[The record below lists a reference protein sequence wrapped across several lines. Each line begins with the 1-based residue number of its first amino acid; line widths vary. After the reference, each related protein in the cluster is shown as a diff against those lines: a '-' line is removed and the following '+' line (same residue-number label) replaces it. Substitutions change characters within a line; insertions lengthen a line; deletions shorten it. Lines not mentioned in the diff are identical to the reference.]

1 MQVDMTSLYFEVEL
15 GEDGSPEHVVHD
27 GVSNAV
33 VFRINVNVTNAI
45 SWTGVR
51 IEDKAYWKR
60 CIISVDT
67 DTPRDDLLVYGVR
80 VVGTN
85 GIRQLNDN
93 SVALHADARIRTI
106 VKLVF
111 NVAKRAERLREAM
124 LFGLSGRVWFA

>member
-1 MQVDMTSLYFEVEL
+1 MQRVTQLRMHQVDMTSLYFEVEL
-15 GEDGSPEHVVHD
+15 GEDGSPEHFVHD

-60 CIISVDT
+60 YIISVDT

-93 SVALHADARIRTI
+93 SIALHADSRIKTI

-111 NVAKRAERLREAM
+111 NVAKRAERL
-124 LFGLSGRVWFA
+124 